1 MFALFRENFRIAWDS
16 IRSQLLRTLITVF
29 IIAIGITALVG
40 ILSLINALTVSLT
53 GNLSDMGSN
62 TFTIQRYERQSQ
74 RSDEKRKVNP
84 VISYQQVKQFSEEF
98 NYPTANTSISFTGTS
113 GAEVKFENEK
123 TDPEITVIGANEN
136 FLDNTGLKLD
146 DGRNFTVFD
155 VSNNSNVC
163 ILGSDFRKN
172 LFKSESPIG
181 KKISIRGT
189 KFRVIGILEEKGSTF
204 GNRVDLRVIIP
215 IQVARSMFTQP
226 RINYDVS
233 VKVVDA
239 DLMDD
244 AQEEAIAVFRNV
256 RSLTPIETNDFGM
269 QRSDDLI
276 QRIKED
282 TATINVGAWVISL
295 LTIFGSCIALLNI
308 MLVSVTERTR
318 EIGVRKALGAK
329 KSTIAFQFLYEAILV
344 GQMGGALGILLGC
357 IIGYVISVFL
367 FKIDFTIPWGAIIAA
382 TSITF
387 VVALISGIVPALKA
401 ARLDPIESLRY
412 E

>member
-1 MFALFRENFRIAWDS
+1 
-16 IRSQLLRTLITVF
+16 
-29 IIAIGITALVG
+29 VG

-62 TFTIQRYERQSQ
+62 TFTIQRYEFNSR

-84 VISYQQVKQFSEEF
+84 VISYQQVKQFSEDF
-98 NYPTANTSISFTGTS
+98 NYPTANTSISFTGTR

-123 TDPEITVIGANEN
+123 TDPEVSVLGANEN
-136 FLDNTGLKLD
+136 YLDNTGLKLN

-155 VSNNSNVC
+155 ISNNTNVC

-172 LFKSESPIG
+172 LFKSENPIG

-189 KFRVIGILEEKGSTF
+189 KFKVIGILEEKGSTF
-204 GNRVDLRVIIP
+204 GNRVDLRVIVP

-239 DLMDD
+239 ELMDS
-244 AQEEAIAVFRNV
+244 AQDEAIATFRNV
-256 RSLTPIETNDFGM
+256 RALSPIEDNNFGM

-276 QRIKED
+276 QQIKED
-282 TATINVGAWVISL
+282 TATINIGAWVISL

-357 IIGYVISVFL
+357 VIGYCISVFL

-382 TSITF
+382 TTITF
-387 VVALISGIVPALKA
+387 IVALVSGIVPALKA

>member
-62 TFTIQRYERQSQ
+62 TFTIQRYEFTSQ

-84 VISYQQVKQFSEEF
+84 VISYQQVKQFSEDF

-123 TDPEITVIGANEN
+123 TDPEVSVLGANEN
-136 FLDNTGLKLD
+136 FLDNTGLKLES
-146 DGRNFTVFD
+146 GRNFTVFD
-155 VSNNSNVC
+155 ISNNTNVC

-172 LFKSESPIG
+172 LFKSENPIG

-189 KFRVIGILEEKGSTF
+189 KFTVIGILEEKGSTF

-226 RINYDVS
+226 LINYDVS

-239 DLMDD
+239 DLMDS
-244 AQEEAIAVFRNV
+244 AQDEAIATFRNV
-256 RSLTPIETNDFGM
+256 RSLSPIEDNNFGM

-276 QRIKED
+276 QQIKED
-282 TATINVGAWVISL
+282 TATINIGAWVISL

-329 KSTIAFQFLYEAILV
+329 RSTIAFQFLYEAILV

-357 IIGYVISVFL
+357 GIGYVISKFI
-367 FKIDFTIPWGAIIAA
+367 FKIDFTIPWAAIIAA
-382 TSITF
+382 TTITF

>member
-62 TFTIQRYERQSQ
+62 TFTIQRYEFNSR
-74 RSDEKRKVNP
+74 RSDEKRKINP
-84 VISYQQVKQFSEEF
+84 VISYQQVKEFSEDF
-98 NYPTANTSISFTGTS
+98 NYPSANTSISFTGTR

-123 TDPEITVIGANEN
+123 TDPEVSVLGANEN
-136 FLDNTGLKLD
+136 FLDNTGLKLSE
-146 DGRNFTVFD
+146 GRNFTVFD
-155 VSNNSNVC
+155 ISNNTNVC

-172 LFKSESPIG
+172 LFKSENPIG

-189 KFRVIGILEEKGSTF
+189 KFKVIGILEEKGSTF
-204 GNRVDLRVIIP
+204 GNRVDLRVIVP

-233 VKVVDA
+233 VKVVDSE
-239 DLMDD
+239 LMDS
-244 AQEEAIAVFRNV
+244 AQDEAIAVFRNV
-256 RSLTPIETNDFGM
+256 RALSPIEENDFGM

-276 QRIKED
+276 QQIKED
-282 TATINVGAWVISL
+282 TATINIGAWVISL

-344 GQMGGALGILLGC
+344 GQMGGALGIFLGC
-357 IIGYVISVFL
+357 IIGYCISVFL

-382 TSITF
+382 TTITF

>member
-62 TFTIQRYERQSQ
+62 TFTIQRYEFNSR

-84 VISYQQVKQFSEEF
+84 VISYQQVKQFDEDY
-98 NYPTANTSISFTGTS
+98 NYPTANTSISFTGTR

-123 TDPEITVIGANEN
+123 TDPEVSVLGANEN
-136 FLDNTGLKLD
+136 YLDNTGLKID
-146 DGRNFTVFD
+146 AGRNFTVFD
-155 VSNNSNVC
+155 ISNNTNVC

-172 LFKSESPIG
+172 LFKSENPIG

-189 KFRVIGILEEKGSTF
+189 KFKVIGILEEKGSTF
-204 GNRVDLRVIIP
+204 GNRVDLRVIVP

-233 VKVVDA
+233 IKVVDA
-239 DLMDD
+239 ELMDS
-244 AQEEAIAVFRNV
+244 AQDEAISTFRNV
-256 RSLTPIETNDFGM
+256 RALSPIEDNDFGM

-276 QRIKED
+276 QQIKED
-282 TATINVGAWVISL
+282 TATINIGAWVISL

-357 IIGYVISVFL
+357 IIGYCISVFL

-382 TSITF
+382 TTITF
-387 VVALISGIVPALKA
+387 IVALISGIVPALKA
-401 ARLDPIESLRY
+401 AKLDPIESLRY

>member
-62 TFTIQRYERQSQ
+62 TFTIQRYEFTSQ

-84 VISYQQVKQFSEEF
+84 VISYQQVKQFSEDY

-123 TDPEITVIGANEN
+123 TDPEVSVLGANEN
-136 FLDNTGLKLD
+136 FLDNTGLKLES
-146 DGRNFTVFD
+146 GRNFTVFD
-155 VSNNSNVC
+155 ISNNTNVC

-172 LFKSESPIG
+172 LFKSENPIG

-189 KFRVIGILEEKGSTF
+189 KFTVIGILEEKGSTF

-226 RINYDVS
+226 LINYDVS

-239 DLMDD
+239 ELMDS
-244 AQEEAIAVFRNV
+244 AQDEAIAAFRNV
-256 RSLTPIETNDFGM
+256 RSLSPIEENNFGM

-276 QRIKED
+276 QQIKED
-282 TATINVGAWVISL
+282 TATINLVAWVISL

-329 KSTIAFQFLYEAILV
+329 RSTIAFQFLYEAILV
-344 GQMGGALGILLGC
+344 GQMGGALGIILGC
-357 IIGYVISVFL
+357 IIGYVISVFI
-367 FKIDFTIPWGAIIAA
+367 FKIDFTIPWTAIIAA
-382 TSITF
+382 TTITL
-387 VVALISGIVPALKA
+387 VVALFSGIIPALKA

>member
-62 TFTIQRYERQSQ
+62 TFTIQRYEFTSQ

-84 VISYQQVKQFSEEF
+84 VISYQEVKQFSEDF

-123 TDPEITVIGANEN
+123 TDPEVSVLGANEN
-136 FLDNTGLKLD
+136 FLDNTGLKLEN
-146 DGRNFTVFD
+146 GRNFTVFD
-155 VSNNSNVC
+155 ISNNTNTC

-172 LFKSESPIG
+172 LFKSENPIG

-189 KFRVIGILEEKGSTF
+189 KFTVIGILEEKGSTF

-226 RINYDVS
+226 LINYAVS

-239 DLMDD
+239 ELMDS
-244 AQEEAIAVFRNV
+244 AQDEAIATFRNV
-256 RSLTPIETNDFGM
+256 RSLSPIEDNNFGM

-276 QRIKED
+276 QQIKED
-282 TATINVGAWVISL
+282 TATINIGAWVISL

-329 KSTIAFQFLYEAILV
+329 RSTIAFQFLYEAILV
-344 GQMGGALGILLGC
+344 GQMGGALGIMLGC
-357 IIGYVISVFL
+357 AIGYIISKFI

-382 TSITF
+382 TTITF
-387 VVALISGIVPALKA
+387 IVALISGIVPALKA

>member
-62 TFTIQRYERQSQ
+62 TFTIQRYEFNSR

-84 VISYQQVKQFSEEF
+84 VISYQQVKQFSEDF
-98 NYPTANTSISFTGTS
+98 NYPTANTSISFTGTR

-123 TDPEITVIGANEN
+123 TDPEVSVLGANEN

-155 VSNNSNVC
+155 ISNNTNVC

-172 LFKSESPIG
+172 LFKSENPIG
-181 KKISIRGT
+181 KQISIRGT
-189 KFRVIGILEEKGSTF
+189 KFKVIGILEEKGSTF
-204 GNRVDLRVIIP
+204 GNRVDLRVLVP

-239 DLMDD
+239 ELMDS
-244 AQEEAIAVFRNV
+244 AQDEAIATFRNV
-256 RSLTPIETNDFGM
+256 RALSPIEDNNFGM

-276 QRIKED
+276 QQIKED
-282 TATINVGAWVISL
+282 TAKINIGAWVISL

-357 IIGYVISVFL
+357 VIGYCISVFL

-382 TSITF
+382 TTITF
-387 VVALISGIVPALKA
+387 IVALISGIVPALKA
-401 ARLDPIESLRY
+401 AQLDPIECLRY

>member
-244 AQEEAIAVFRNV
+244 AQDEAIAVFRNV
-256 RSLTPIETNDFGM
+256 RSLTPIEVNDFGM

-282 TATINVGAWVISL
+282 TATINAGAWVISL

-382 TSITF
+382 TTITF

>member
-62 TFTIQRYERQSQ
+62 TFTIQRYEFNSR

-84 VISYQQVKQFSEEF
+84 VISYQQVKQFSEDF
-98 NYPTANTSISFTGTS
+98 NYPTANTSISFTGTR

-123 TDPEITVIGANEN
+123 TDPEVSVLGANEN
-136 FLDNTGLKLD
+136 YLDNTGLKLN

-155 VSNNSNVC
+155 ISNNTNVC

-172 LFKSESPIG
+172 LFKSENPIG

-189 KFRVIGILEEKGSTF
+189 KFKVIGILEEKGSTF
-204 GNRVDLRVIIP
+204 GNRVDLRVIVP

-239 DLMDD
+239 ELMDS
-244 AQEEAIAVFRNV
+244 AQDEAIATFRNV
-256 RSLTPIETNDFGM
+256 RALSPIEDNNFGM

-276 QRIKED
+276 QQIKED
-282 TATINVGAWVISL
+282 TATINIGAWVISL

-357 IIGYVISVFL
+357 VIGYCISVFL

-382 TSITF
+382 TTITF
-387 VVALISGIVPALKA
+387 IVALVSGIVPALKA

>member
-62 TFTIQRYERQSQ
+62 TFTIQRYEFTSQ
-74 RSDEKRKVNP
+74 RSDEQRKVNP
-84 VISYQQVKQFSEEF
+84 VISYQQVKQFSEDY

-113 GAEVKFENEK
+113 GAEVKFENDK
-123 TDPEITVIGANEN
+123 TDPEVSVLGANEN
-136 FLDNTGLKLD
+136 FLDNTGLKLES
-146 DGRNFTVFD
+146 GRNFTVFD
-155 VSNNSNVC
+155 ISNNTNVC

-172 LFKSESPIG
+172 LFKSENPIG

-189 KFRVIGILEEKGSTF
+189 KFTVIGILEEKGSTF

-226 RINYDVS
+226 LINYAVS

-239 DLMDD
+239 DLMDS
-244 AQEEAIAVFRNV
+244 AQDEAIATFRNV
-256 RSLTPIETNDFGM
+256 RSLSPIEDNNFGM

-276 QRIKED
+276 QQIKED
-282 TATINVGAWVISL
+282 TATINIGAWVISL

-329 KSTIAFQFLYEAILV
+329 RSTIAFQFLYEAILV

-357 IIGYVISVFL
+357 GIGYIISKFI

-382 TSITF
+382 TTITF

>member
-62 TFTIQRYERQSQ
+62 TFTIQRYEFTSQ

-84 VISYQQVKQFSEEF
+84 VISYQQVKQFSEDY
-98 NYPTANTSISFTGTS
+98 NYPTANTSISFTGTT

-123 TDPEITVIGANEN
+123 TDPEVSVLGANEN
-136 FLDNTGLKLD
+136 FLDNTGLKLES
-146 DGRNFTVFD
+146 GRNFTVFD
-155 VSNNSNVC
+155 ISNNTNVC

-172 LFKSESPIG
+172 LFKSENPIG

-189 KFRVIGILEEKGSTF
+189 KFTVIGILEEKGSTF

-226 RINYDVS
+226 LINYDVS

-239 DLMDD
+239 ELMDS
-244 AQEEAIAVFRNV
+244 AQDEAIAAFRNV
-256 RSLTPIETNDFGM
+256 RSLSPIEENNFGM

-276 QRIKED
+276 QQIKED
-282 TATINVGAWVISL
+282 TATINIGAWVISL

-329 KSTIAFQFLYEAILV
+329 RSTIAFQFLYEAILV

-357 IIGYVISVFL
+357 GIGYVISKFI
-367 FKIDFTIPWGAIIAA
+367 FKIDFTIPWAAIIAA
-382 TSITF
+382 TTITF